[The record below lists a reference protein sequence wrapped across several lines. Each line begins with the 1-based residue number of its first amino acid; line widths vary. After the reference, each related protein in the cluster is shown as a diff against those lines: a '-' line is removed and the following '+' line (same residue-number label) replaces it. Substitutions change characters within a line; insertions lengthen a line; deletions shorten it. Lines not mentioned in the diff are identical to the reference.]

1 MNTKYNSLILATSL
15 LLSAC
20 GGGGGDSSSGGDTAP
35 APTPPVAIA
44 PTPDDDLGAQSL
56 TIDAEFT
63 LTSEV
68 ELVLDIRPEN
78 VGTGAFL
85 TICQY
90 DPNNEVINRQE
101 CVYKGPI
108 DNDGVEDTITLAHRD
123 TALAAEVWLFI
134 ENYQPENYLWAY
146 DLTAQ
151 QQRFQVR

>member
-20 GGGGGDSSSGGDTAP
+20 GGGGGASSSGGDT

-63 LTSEV
+63 LTSKV

-78 VGTGAFL
+78 VETGAFL

-90 DPNNEVINRQE
+90 DPNSEVINRQE

-123 TALAAEVWLFI
+123 TALAAEIWLFI

>member
-1 MNTKYNSLILATSL
+1 MNTKYNSLILATSPS
-15 LLSAC
+15 LSAS
-20 GGGGGDSSSGGDTAP
+20 GGGDSSSGGDT

-63 LTSEV
+63 LTSKV

-78 VGTGAFL
+78 VETGAFL

-90 DPNNEVINRQE
+90 DPNSEVINRQE

>member
-1 MNTKYNSLILATSL
+1 MNTKYNSLILATSPS
-15 LLSAC
+15 LSAC
-20 GGGGGDSSSGGDTAP
+20 GGDSSSGGDT

-63 LTSEV
+63 LTSKV

-78 VGTGAFL
+78 VETGAFL

-90 DPNNEVINRQE
+90 DPNSEVINRQE
-101 CVYKGPI
+101 CVYKRPI